1 MQNKPCIFCNII
13 KSQDSSSIILRDDR
27 IIVIRDLYPKAPI
40 HLLIIPNKHISS
52 LSIKSDELSKIFG
65 HMFTTAGQVATTE
78 GVGQSGYRLIV
89 NQGLDAGQEIEH
101 LHMHLLGG
109 TRLGP
114 MNQA

>member
-1 MQNKPCIFCNII
+1 MQNKPCIFCDII
-13 KSQDSSSIILRDDR
+13 KSKDTSSIILKDDR
-27 IIVIRDLYPKAPI
+27 IIIIRDLYPKAPT

-52 LSIKSDELSKIFG
+52 LSIKSDEVCDILG
-65 HMFTTAGQVATTE
+65 HMFTMAGQIAITE
-78 GVGQSGYRLIV
+78 GVDQSGYRLIV

-114 MNQA
+114 MKEA

>member
-1 MQNKPCIFCNII
+1 
-13 KSQDSSSIILRDDR
+13 
-27 IIVIRDLYPKAPI
+27 
-40 HLLIIPNKHISS
+40 
-52 LSIKSDELSKIFG
+52 
-65 HMFTTAGQVATTE
+65 MFTTAGQVATME
-78 GVGQSGYRLIV
+78 GVDQSGYRLIV